1 MDDNNSKSENSGSE
15 KKEKRKEKKGVSE
28 WVLIVVPSVIA
39 LIGVFIGDYLN
50 FSNTEAAY
58 KNKHLQELREESFI
72 QLHGLEKSY
81 LNNLFQLNTH
91 ILLSNYDKL
100 FNDSIDENNVDFLK
114 ESNDNDV
121 QTKEF
126 QSQVLENRKT
136 LNEVIGKIKI
146 SYTIDDNLK
155 PLIDSLDKSH
165 GFNLDEILE
174 SKYSGKKTISED
186 EMLEDAQM
194 IKSFLESHI
203 KVHFTGI
210 YPKLLE
216 QINEAKK

>member
-1 MDDNNSKSENSGSE
+1 MPTEDSASE
-15 KKEKRKEKKGVSE
+15 KKETAKEKKGVSE

-39 LIGVFIGDYLN
+39 LIGVFVGDYLN

-114 ESNDNDV
+114 ESNDNDMK
-121 QTKEF
+121 TEEF
-126 QSQVLENRKT
+126 QNQVLENRKT

-146 SYTIDDNLK
+146 SYIIDDNLK

-174 SKYSGKKTISED
+174 SKYDGKKTISED

-194 IKSFLESHI
+194 IKGFLESHI
-203 KVHFTGI
+203 KVHFTNI
-210 YPKLLE
+210 YPKLME
-216 QINEAKK
+216 QINEGKK